1 QVQFRLTLGLRA
13 GPPQTHNGVIRTA
26 HPNGSYLVGFEDGTT
41 RDQVLVRF
49 LTGFDWTPHGS
60 KAYQRA
66 ATDTS
71 EATTAAAAAAASRG
85 QGRGVGDGSHGAT
98 AGAGAVSP
106 LDSGKPSK
114 VPPRGSMFD
123 RFGFSGKVFP
133 DGGGLWGTTGG
144 GGGGSVLQRR
154 ATHGGVVDSGEPGL
168 RVDVNMM
175 HFRSQ
180 FMDPDTA
187 AQAILTPNNAGMF
200 RPHVV
205 GRGGGGGRGG
215 HRQTVSELSYN
226 STTDES
232 DADRDEE
239 GDSNNMAAV
248 HRPWDHTRTKKN
260 VGPRSSSKKKNAA
273 RVVPVAPKGSAP
285 KRRMTFGGIR
295 SDKRGE
301 VYKEQRRP
309 SFLKDIGRRA
319 TEVAEAAAKATRKI
333 SIHGNNGQGFELVAI
348 GDRKQSTHEDGRRKS
363 AKKGGKDAGQ
373 NNSDSDHSE
382 NETHFYNRLR
392 HVFEPQHTESAPSAW
407 WIRTIGVINLLCMA
421 AYLWWRITRSL
432 IGVDHIIW
440 AFIFL
445 IAECI
450 MAIGLIVGHSSRSF
464 PAHREKVYMD
474 DLTDIDEAIGA
485 LKVAVL
491 VPTCGEKTAVMLKA
505 LFGNLQLR
513 LWKSKNPRRD
523 TLRILVLDEKRREE
537 VQKLVSLVYT
547 LAEVVLDKTVRE
559 ILMREGVAPI
569 SAKGFYDHFAN
580 GEHGQRMYDDV
591 NFIRGIEIVSEI
603 DKLIAENDD
612 HISRFS
618 PSVAISRIKERAR
631 RASCFDRKE
640 IQPGQKKVWNRNK
653 YIPTIVY
660 YSRIDA
666 GQPRISPKAGNM
678 NRAIFSFNPQ
688 EEPLIGEAAVIV
700 VNDVR
705 HELYPEFLQR
715 TVPYFFT
722 FDKPR
727 RCYKWANIAF
737 IQTPQ
742 RFHDRTDW
750 NDPDPLGNQAATQFD
765 IVNSG
770 RDGAGG
776 ALSCGQGSVWRVQV
790 LRDGIRPD
798 GTKFI
803 KKGMMEDQV
812 GQQGGLGF
820 RAEVLIEDTHTSID
834 LFRQGWKS
842 VYVNFPNERLAC
854 CTLPP
859 DTVKWRWKQVLR
871 WHQGAVQLAM
881 WKGWGYAVLGENWG
895 TTFQKASNGEA
906 EISTL
911 QLKMESVFAFDAV
924 SYFLQAFAG
933 EVLLIFPIVYG
944 FTNSAPFNTWN
955 IEFALYFFPFIITGV
970 LPTVAALG
978 WQKTP
983 SAKVMRDEQIWF
995 ATSFVQIYAVMHA
1008 VWGTITRKDPSNA
1021 WECKCP
1027 VWPLYV
1033 HFVAVIIAV
1042 CFNTADWAAR
1052 SYEEPWVWVSCI
1064 GSALFAL
1071 HSLWPVV
1078 SFGLG
1083 VTMPEAFYTRVF
1095 GMLVVMTLVSL
1106 WLLGESE

>member
-1 QVQFRLTLGLRA
+1 MIPTL
-13 GPPQTHNGVIRTA
+13 NW
-26 HPNGSYLVGFEDGTT
+26 
-41 RDQVLVRF
+41 RF
-49 LTGFDWTPHGS
+49 S
-60 KAYQRA
+60 K
-66 ATDTS
+66 
-71 EATTAAAAAAASRG
+71 
-85 QGRGVGDGSHGAT
+85 
-98 AGAGAVSP
+98 
-106 LDSGKPSK
+106 
-114 VPPRGSMFD
+114 
-123 RFGFSGKVFP
+123 
-133 DGGGLWGTTGG
+133 
-144 GGGGSVLQRR
+144 
-154 ATHGGVVDSGEPGL
+154 
-168 RVDVNMM
+168 
-175 HFRSQ
+175 
-180 FMDPDTA
+180 
-187 AQAILTPNNAGMF
+187 I
-200 RPHVV
+200 
-205 GRGGGGGRGG
+205 
-215 HRQTVSELSYN
+215 
-226 STTDES
+226 
-232 DADRDEE
+232 
-239 GDSNNMAAV
+239 
-248 HRPWDHTRTKKN
+248 
-260 VGPRSSSKKKNAA
+260 A
-273 RVVPVAPKGSAP
+273 R
-285 KRRMTFGGIR
+285 
-295 SDKRGE
+295 
-301 VYKEQRRP
+301 
-309 SFLKDIGRRA
+309 
-319 TEVAEAAAKATRKI
+319 
-333 SIHGNNGQGFELVAI
+333 
-348 GDRKQSTHEDGRRKS
+348 
-363 AKKGGKDAGQ
+363 
-373 NNSDSDHSE
+373 
-382 NETHFYNRLR
+382 
-392 HVFEPQHTESAPSAW
+392 
-407 WIRTIGVINLLCMA
+407 
-421 AYLWWRITRSL
+421 
-432 IGVDHIIW
+432 
-440 AFIFL
+440 
-445 IAECI
+445 
-450 MAIGLIVGHSSRSF
+450 
-464 PAHREKVYMD
+464 
-474 DLTDIDEAIGA
+474 
-485 LKVAVL
+485 
-491 VPTCGEKTAVMLKA
+491 
-505 LFGNLQLR
+505 R
-513 LWKSKNPRRD
+513 LWKSKNARRD

-537 VQKLVSLVYT
+537 VHKLVSLVYT
-547 LAEVVLDKTVRE
+547 LSEVVLDKTVRE

-569 SAKGFYDHFAN
+569 SAKGFYEHFAN

-591 NFIRGIEIVSEI
+591 NFIRGIEVVSEI

-612 HISRFS
+612 NISRFS

-688 EEPLIGEAAVIV
+688 EEPLIGEAAVV
-700 VNDVR
+700 VINDVR

-798 GTKFI
+798 GTKFV
-803 KKGMMEDQV
+803 KKGIPEDQV

-895 TTFQKASNGEA
+895 TTFQKASDGEA
-906 EISTL
+906 T
-911 QLKMESVFAFDAV
+911 VFAFDAV

-933 EVLLIFPIVYG
+933 EILLIFPIVYG

-1027 VWPLYV
+1027 VWPLYL
-1033 HFVAVIIAV
+1033 HFVAIAIAV

-1106 WLLGESE
+1106 WLLGESG

>member
-1 QVQFRLTLGLRA
+1 
-13 GPPQTHNGVIRTA
+13 
-26 HPNGSYLVGFEDGTT
+26 
-41 RDQVLVRF
+41 
-49 LTGFDWTPHGS
+49 
-60 KAYQRA
+60 
-66 ATDTS
+66 
-71 EATTAAAAAAASRG
+71 
-85 QGRGVGDGSHGAT
+85 
-98 AGAGAVSP
+98 
-106 LDSGKPSK
+106 
-114 VPPRGSMFD
+114 
-123 RFGFSGKVFP
+123 
-133 DGGGLWGTTGG
+133 
-144 GGGGSVLQRR
+144 
-154 ATHGGVVDSGEPGL
+154 
-168 RVDVNMM
+168 
-175 HFRSQ
+175 
-180 FMDPDTA
+180 
-187 AQAILTPNNAGMF
+187 
-200 RPHVV
+200 
-205 GRGGGGGRGG
+205 
-215 HRQTVSELSYN
+215 
-226 STTDES
+226 
-232 DADRDEE
+232 
-239 GDSNNMAAV
+239 
-248 HRPWDHTRTKKN
+248 
-260 VGPRSSSKKKNAA
+260 
-273 RVVPVAPKGSAP
+273 
-285 KRRMTFGGIR
+285 
-295 SDKRGE
+295 
-301 VYKEQRRP
+301 
-309 SFLKDIGRRA
+309 
-319 TEVAEAAAKATRKI
+319 
-333 SIHGNNGQGFELVAI
+333 IHQ
-348 GDRKQSTHEDGRRKS
+348 
-363 AKKGGKDAGQ
+363 
-373 NNSDSDHSE
+373 
-382 NETHFYNRLR
+382 
-392 HVFEPQHTESAPSAW
+392 
-407 WIRTIGVINLLCMA
+407 
-421 AYLWWRITRSL
+421 
-432 IGVDHIIW
+432 
-440 AFIFL
+440 
-445 IAECI
+445 
-450 MAIGLIVGHSSRSF
+450 
-464 PAHREKVYMD
+464 
-474 DLTDIDEAIGA
+474 
-485 LKVAVL
+485 
-491 VPTCGEKTAVMLKA
+491 
-505 LFGNLQLR
+505 
-513 LWKSKNPRRD
+513 
-523 TLRILVLDEKRREE
+523 
-537 VQKLVSLVYT
+537 
-547 LAEVVLDKTVRE
+547 
-559 ILMREGVAPI
+559 
-569 SAKGFYDHFAN
+569 
-580 GEHGQRMYDDV
+580 
-591 NFIRGIEIVSEI
+591 
-603 DKLIAENDD
+603 
-612 HISRFS
+612 
-618 PSVAISRIKERAR
+618 
-631 RASCFDRKE
+631 
-640 IQPGQKKVWNRNK
+640 VWNRNK

-688 EEPLIGEAAVIV
+688 EEPLIGEAAVV
-700 VNDVR
+700 VINDVR

-727 RCYKWANIAF
+727 RCYKWADIAF

-798 GTKFI
+798 GTKFV
-803 KKGMMEDQV
+803 KKGMPEDQV

-895 TTFQKASNGEA
+895 TTFQKAS
-906 EISTL
+906 
-911 QLKMESVFAFDAV
+911 QLWRNYSVFAFDAV

-933 EVLLIFPIVYG
+933 EILLIFPIVYG

-1027 VWPLYV
+1027 VWPLYL
-1033 HFVAVIIAV
+1033 HFVAITIAV

-1106 WLLGESE
+1106 WLLGESG